1 MSEAVGH
8 AMAAGFQY
16 LALERIEAG
25 AQPENLS
32 SFAVMRRVG
41 MSAIGERLI
50 WADNRQ
56 RSERCLF
63 YSVDRSSFQAFRPDF
78 PL

>member
-1 MSEAVGH
+1 MSEALGH

-41 MSAIGERLI
+41 MKPHWRETGLGR
-50 WADNRQ
+50 
-56 RSERCLF
+56 
-63 YSVDRSSFQAFRPDF
+63 
-78 PL
+78 